1 MHEIIHCHRRLYYR
15 QRKFGHGSP
24 LLMLEAYSHST
35 QWWFD
40 RCVRIATSQP
50 YDKCSCIAH
59 ILGSATYESVHRKEL
74 FDDLADILFE
84 GRPMLAVRDTAA
96 YLTQVFGPDYM
107 TPPPEKDRTGHGDP
121 VYRV

>member
-1 MHEIIHCHRRLYYR
+1 M
-15 QRKFGHGSP
+15 
-24 LLMLEAYSHST
+24 
-35 QWWFD
+35 QWWWK
-40 RCVRIATSQP
+40 RCQDIATSQP
-50 YDKCSCIAH
+50 YDQCSCIAH

-107 TPPPEKDRTGHGDP
+107 TPPPEKDRLGHGDKI
-121 VYRV
+121 YRI